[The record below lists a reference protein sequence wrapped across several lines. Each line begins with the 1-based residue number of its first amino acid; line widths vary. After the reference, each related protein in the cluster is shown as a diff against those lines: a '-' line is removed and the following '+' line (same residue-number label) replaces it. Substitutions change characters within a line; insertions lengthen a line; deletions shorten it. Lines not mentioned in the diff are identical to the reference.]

1 MNDLRQSGSLS
12 ARLEKVAEPVVECSG
27 FELVDLACVS
37 EHGRTVLRLFIDKP
51 GGVTIDDCATLSREL
66 GAVLDVEDLLPGRYS
81 LEVSSP
87 GLERVIKKEKD
98 FLRFTGR
105 LVKITT
111 REPIEGRSHFKVRLS
126 AVNDGELEVI
136 DDSEKRWAIKM
147 ENIQRA
153 NLVAE
158 F

>member
-1 MNDLRQSGSLS
+1 MNDIKQSDSLS
-12 ARLEKVAEPVVECSG
+12 DRLEKVAEPVLESSG
-27 FELVDLACVS
+27 LELVDLVCVT
-37 EHGRTVLRLFIDKP
+37 EHGRNILRLFIDKP

-105 LVKITT
+105 LVKIKTC
-111 REPIEGRSHFKVRLS
+111 EPIDGRSHFKVRLK
-126 AVNDGELEVI
+126 AVRDGAVEVI
-136 DDSEKRWAIKM
+136 DDMDKRWAIPM